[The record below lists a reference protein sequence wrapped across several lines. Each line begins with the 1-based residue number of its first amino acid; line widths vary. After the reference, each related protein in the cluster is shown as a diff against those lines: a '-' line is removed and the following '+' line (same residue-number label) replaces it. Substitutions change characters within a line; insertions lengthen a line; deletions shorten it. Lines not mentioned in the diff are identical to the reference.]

1 MSELVINNLTVTYD
15 LPKKQKVQ
23 ALKGINATFKDGEFN
38 VIIGKSGCGKSTL
51 LKALLG
57 LVYFEGDVFLD
68 GVDLYDY
75 SIGERNFSY
84 VSQDIVLQPHVT
96 IFDNIAYPLKIR
108 GMEKELIVQKVNEL
122 AKELDIVD
130 CLSRKPKQISLGQAQ
145 RVAVARALIKNSNF
159 YLFDEPF
166 SNLDQKNRSYS
177 KKLLL
182 DLIKKTNASVV
193 YVTHSIEEAT
203 SLADKV
209 FVMDDGVFVF
219 EGTPDE
225 LISSKDERIKSL
237 VYSEENE

>member
-1 MSELVINNLTVTYD
+1 MSELVIENLIVTYD

-23 ALKGINATFKDGEFN
+23 ALKGINAVFKDGEFN

-57 LVYFEGDVFLD
+57 LVYFEGDAFLD

-96 IFDNIAYPLKIR
+96 VFDNIAYPLKIR
-108 GMEKELIVQKVNEL
+108 GMEKALIVQKVNEL

-145 RVAVARALIKNSNF
+145 RVAVARALVKNANF

-182 DLIKKTNASVV
+182 DLIKKTKSSVI

-209 FVMDDGVFVF
+209 FVMDDGVFAF
-219 EGTPDE
+219 SGTPDE
-225 LISSKDERIKSL
+225 LITSKDERIRSL
-237 VYSEENE
+237 VYSEDE

>member
-1 MSELVINNLTVTYD
+1 MSELVIKDLNVIYD
-15 LPKKQKVQ
+15 LPKKQKVH
-23 ALKGINATFKDGEFN
+23 ALKGVNATFKDGEFN

-57 LVYFEGDVFLD
+57 LVYFEGDAYLD

-75 SIGERNFSY
+75 SIGERNFAY

-96 IFDNIAYPLKIR
+96 IFDSIAYPLKIR
-108 GMEKELIVQKVNEL
+108 GMEKALIVQKVNEL
-122 AKELDIVD
+122 ARELDIVD
-130 CLSRKPKQISLGQAQ
+130 CLSRKPKHISLGQAQ
-145 RVAVARALIKNSNF
+145 RAAVARALIKNASF

-166 SNLDQKNRSYS
+166 SNLDQANRSYS

-182 DLIKKTNASVV
+182 ELIKKTKGSVI

-209 FVMDDGVFVF
+209 FVMDDGVFIF
-219 EGTPDE
+219 EGTPEE
-225 LISSKDERIKSL
+225 LLSSNDERVKAL
-237 VYSEENE
+237 VDSTENE

>member
-182 DLIKKTNASVV
+182 DLIKKTNASVI

-209 FVMDDGVFVF
+209 FVMDNGIFVF

-225 LISSKDERIKSL
+225 LITSKDERIKSL